1 MRDFNKLQS
10 KVDMC
15 LAERREEAEHI
26 RSLTAT
32 TALRPASTHSLT
44 TNMSEEIALLQ
55 SVDMDVKRAK
65 TMISLAMK
73 RSHTGHG
80 MLLQVTQ
87 HTLAT
92 LCPD

>member
-1 MRDFNKLQS
+1 
-10 KVDMC
+10 
-15 LAERREEAEHI
+15 
-26 RSLTAT
+26 
-32 TALRPASTHSLT
+32 
-44 TNMSEEIALLQ
+44 MSEEIALLQ